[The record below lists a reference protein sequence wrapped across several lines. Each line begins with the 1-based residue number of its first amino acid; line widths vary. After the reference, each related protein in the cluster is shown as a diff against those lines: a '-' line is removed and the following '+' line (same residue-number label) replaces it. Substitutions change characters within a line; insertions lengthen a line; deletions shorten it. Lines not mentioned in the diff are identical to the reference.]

1 LNEIIM
7 TAIQKDPAQR
17 FQTARAFR
25 AALESVVGVKPQPAP
40 QQARP
45 APAPAPEMAPSP
57 PPAQPGSRRG
67 LYMALGAVAAI
78 LVLVLAATQLPRWYK
93 AGAKSTVPPP
103 QQQEIQAPPAQPPQ
117 AESTAPLAPP
127 PQGQPPPAGASSAA
141 SRTQAA
147 APPKTRAVSPPPQA
161 ATSPQ
166 PPPQATQPPPPT
178 QTTAAGPPADTADR
192 EAFEQLRER
201 MVFLGSRASA
211 LRTSLQNLEQQQR
224 ASGLSLRGDIS
235 ASWKRMEFLLD
246 EAEAAL
252 KAWDPNAAKR
262 NLDLAERETDK
273 LDQFLG
279 R

>member
-1 LNEIIM
+1 
-7 TAIQKDPAQR
+7 
-17 FQTARAFR
+17 
-25 AALESVVGVKPQPAP
+25 
-40 QQARP
+40 
-45 APAPAPEMAPSP
+45 
-57 PPAQPGSRRG
+57 
-67 LYMALGAVAAI
+67 MALGAVAAI
-78 LVLVLAATQLPRWYK
+78 LVIVLAATQLPRWYK
-93 AGAKSTVPPP
+93 AGAKSTLPPP

-127 PQGQPPPAGASSAA
+127 PQVQPPPAGASSAA
-141 SRTQAA
+141 SRTQA

-178 QTTAAGPPADTADR
+178 QTTAPGPPATDTADR
-192 EAFEQLRER
+192 EALQQLRER
-201 MVFLGSRASA
+201 MVFLGSRANA
-211 LRTSLQNLEQQQR
+211 LRASLQNLEQQQR

-252 KAWDPNAAKR
+252 KARDANAAKR